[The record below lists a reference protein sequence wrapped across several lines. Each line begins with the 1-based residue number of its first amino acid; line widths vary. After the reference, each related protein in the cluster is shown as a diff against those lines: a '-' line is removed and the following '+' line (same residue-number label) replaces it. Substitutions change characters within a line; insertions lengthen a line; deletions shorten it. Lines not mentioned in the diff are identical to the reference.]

1 MKISNTARTISEIA
15 SQASL
20 FIPMTVPSAT
30 RLPSYVD
37 INPQSQWH
45 VSGLLSAALESM
57 TLPSRLKAQ
66 KMSLQTLDQ
75 LEHALNINGRQN
87 IAKLRMG
94 IEQKSDLDSLKPAGK
109 LAARAQSRDTRL
121 PSQERSSDE
130 PRTTDEEG
138 LTVFDV
144 DFFPTDEL
152 QQSRGRGSSKKTHV
166 FGQTEHYRGDEDPKD
181 EGVRDEDEGYKR
193 TRQRAAG
200 LPLIHK

>member
-1 MKISNTARTISEIA
+1 MA
-15 SQASL
+15 
-20 FIPMTVPSAT
+20 VPSPT
-30 RLPSYVD
+30 MLPSYVD

-45 VSGLLSAALESM
+45 ISGLLSTALESM

-66 KMSLQTLDQ
+66 SMSLQTLDQ

-94 IEQKSDLDSLKPAGK
+94 IEQKSELDSHQPPGR
-109 LAARAQSRDTRL
+109 LAVRAQSRDTRL

-130 PRTTDEEG
+130 SRAADEEG

-144 DFFPTDEL
+144 DFFPADEP
-152 QQSRGRGSSKKTHV
+152 QQSHGRGSSRKTHV
-166 FGQTEHYRGDEDPKD
+166 FGQAENYRGDEDSKD
-181 EGVRDEDEGYKR
+181 EGAGGEDEGYKR
-193 TRQRAAG
+193 ACQRAAG